1 MTTRDDNSEDAV
13 ETRIRNMKDRL
24 ATMAGGELVTWES
37 NALTADER
45 EHFWR
50 IVIAFENRPF
60 TTDFDRLTTAGIEL
74 PDPDSLNEPELRG
87 SFGTGVRGSQRR
99 WGQRIVPRRRLER
112 SCGFVQSV
120 AANVR

>member
-60 TTDFDRLTTAGIEL
+60 TTDFDRLTLLVLSYQIRTH
-74 PDPDSLNEPELRG
+74 
-87 SFGTGVRGSQRR
+87 
-99 WGQRIVPRRRLER
+99 
-112 SCGFVQSV
+112 
-120 AANVR
+120 